1 MERRTLI
8 RLLVG
13 LGIGVPVAIEAA
25 TFLGLFERRLLDG
38 GDGGPTATPRP
49 ERVGVGDELLP
60 ETPPA
65 DTVTDARVSTGEGG
79 WSFALEVTV
88 TNGSDAPYEL
98 RLGDV
103 TTSGGDTVAGGG
115 STPRVP
121 PGGSDAVLAH
131 WTLPEGATPE
141 RVDAVG
147 ISFPADADPVTV
159 RRSVP
164 LATVPVSGG

>member
-38 GDGGPTATPRP
+38 GDGGPTRTPAP
-49 ERVGVGDELLP
+49 DRVGLGDELLP

-65 DTVTDARVSTGEGG
+65 DTVTHAEVRTGEGG

-88 TNGSDAPYEL
+88 TNGTDAPYEL
-98 RLGDV
+98 RLGEV
-103 TTSGGDTVAGGG
+103 TTSSGRTVAGGG

-121 PGGSDAVLAH
+121 GGASDAVLGH
-131 WTLPEGATPE
+131 WTLPEGDTPQ
-141 RVDAVG
+141 RVEAVG
-147 ISFPADADPVTV
+147 ISFPPDADPVTV

-164 LATVPVSGG
+164 LSTVPVSGG